1 MRILFLGNNW
11 LGWQVLRWLK
21 DRREEIGGVVLHPPE
36 RRGYGDELV
45 GLAGALPTLDG
56 SRLREPAILDS
67 IRALNCD
74 IAVSVLFGYI
84 LQAEFLALPPLGC
97 INLHPSLLPYNRGA
111 HPNVWS
117 IIEGTP
123 AGATLHYMDA
133 GVDTGD
139 IIAQRQ
145 VPVEPTD
152 TGATLYRKL
161 EVTSLE
167 LFSVTW
173 PAVAAGNAPR
183 LPQDPAAGTR
193 HRACDLKR
201 IDEID
206 LDGLC
211 KAADLINLLRAR
223 TFMGYRGAY
232 FRAAGRKV
240 YVSLQLTYGDEA
252 ES

>member
-11 LGWQVLRWLK
+11 LACGVLRWLK
-21 DRREEIGGVVLHPPE
+21 ERREEIAGVVLHPPE
-36 RRGYGDELV
+36 RRRNGDELV
-45 GLAGALPTLDG
+45 GLAGTLPTFDG
-56 SRLREPAILDS
+56 SRLREPALLDS

-84 LQAEFLALPPLGC
+84 LQPDFLALPPLGC

-145 VPVEPTD
+145 VSVEPTD

-161 EVTSLE
+161 EVASLE
-167 LFSVTW
+167 LFCETW
-173 PAVAAGNAPR
+173 PAVAAGKATR

-193 HRACDLKR
+193 HRACELEG

-206 LDGLC
+206 LDSVC

-223 TFMGYRGAY
+223 TFLGYRGAY